1 MELMDYINR
10 GGIIVYILIGLNI
23 IGFSI
28 ILWKFLV
35 LLIARAKRNDIVNNI
50 VEFMKNNNEEF
61 NIKSLDNKLR
71 KEMAKLELGLN
82 TIKIIATIAPLL
94 GLLGTVIGVLQ
105 SFDSIAK
112 LGLDNP
118 SIFSAGISIALITT
132 VAGMI
137 VAIPHFIAYN
147 YFVGALDKIENKL
160 ESNVLE
166 RL

>member
-1 MELMDYINR
+1 MELMNYIDR

-28 ILWKFLV
+28 MIWKFII
-35 LLIARAKRNDIVNNI
+35 LLIARSKQHEIIDTILN
-50 VEFMKNNNEEF
+50 FTKNNNEEF
-61 NIKSLDNKLR
+61 NIKSLDNILA
-71 KEMAKLELGLN
+71 KEMSRLEYGIN

-94 GLLGTVIGVLQ
+94 GLLGTVIGVLH
-105 SFDSIAK
+105 SFDSISK
-112 LGLDNP
+112 LGLGDP

-147 YFVGALDKIENKL
+147 YFAGILDKIENNL
-160 ESNVLE
+160 EAQVLQ